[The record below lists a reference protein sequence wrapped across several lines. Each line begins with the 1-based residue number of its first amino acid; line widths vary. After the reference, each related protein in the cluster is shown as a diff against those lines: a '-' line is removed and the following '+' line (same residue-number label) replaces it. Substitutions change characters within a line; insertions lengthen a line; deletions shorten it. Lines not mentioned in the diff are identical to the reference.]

1 MLIIEHL
8 FKMFTEE
15 KIGLKAFLFSTK
27 TSVGSHTVLLCTSV
41 LYRIILIILIIIINE
56 HLFQQVSQV

>member
-41 LYRIILIILIIIINE
+41 LC
-56 HLFQQVSQV
+56 